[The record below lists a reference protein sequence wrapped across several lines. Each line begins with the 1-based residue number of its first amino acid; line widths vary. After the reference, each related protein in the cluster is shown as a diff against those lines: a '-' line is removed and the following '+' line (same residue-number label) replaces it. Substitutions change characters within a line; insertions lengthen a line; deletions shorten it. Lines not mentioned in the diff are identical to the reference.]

1 MALAV
6 NGNGT
11 IFKKCGM
18 ANHRP
23 DSNQRCA
30 SSACQHTCADPDHCG
45 HSWTLRYWAGGRQVE
60 KSFRDTKRP
69 GTKRVDYGSGKKLAE
84 DWQLRLSVDKRSG
97 DVTFADHG
105 RA

>member
-6 NGNGT
+6 NGSGT
-11 IFKKCGM
+11 IFKKCGT

-45 HSWTLRYWAGGRQVE
+45 HSWTLRYRAGGKQAE
-60 KSFRDTKRP
+60 MSFRDEKHPTS
-69 GTKRVDYGSGKKLAE
+69 GRVDYGSGKTLA
-84 DWQLRLSVDKRSG
+84 
-97 DVTFADHG
+97 
-105 RA
+105 